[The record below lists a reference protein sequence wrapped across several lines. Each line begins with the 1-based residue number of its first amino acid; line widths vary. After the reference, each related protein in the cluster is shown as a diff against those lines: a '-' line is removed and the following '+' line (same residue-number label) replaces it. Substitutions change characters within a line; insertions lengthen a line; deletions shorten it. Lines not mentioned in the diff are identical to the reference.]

1 MGEVQEEGREGQEK
15 QNRIRL
21 VWKAQERGKEQVA
34 RSGRGVRISLI
45 KKER

>member
-1 MGEVQEEGREGQEK
+1 MGEVWGEGREEEEN
-15 QNRIRL
+15 QNRIRP